1 MRLRSIV
8 LSALGSLLSL
18 TLLTAPAGAADEPV
32 EPDPMAGAP
41 TVGTCADMTW
51 ADVMGETAT
60 EDVDCARRHT
70 TEVVGVGQLP
80 DDLSWDQRRK
90 VGKAVVAACAP
101 AWETITTDDHLLYR
115 RSAYEKFWFMPSQEQ
130 RDAGARWFRC
140 DLARVKGE
148 KLMVITGAGMP
159 TVTKKLHSNVR
170 RCMTKDFYGTVCKTK
185 VRHLGWRNKEAFWL
199 SVPAKD
205 ARAEKKVR
213 RAALE
218 CCPDRVRTPK
228 FAWSW
233 FTDET
238 RRWVVLCYEKV

>member
-8 LSALGSLLSL
+8 LPALGSLLSL

-41 TVGTCADMTW
+41 AVGTCADMTW

-101 AWETITTDDHLLYR
+101 GWETITTDDHLLYR

-148 KLMVITGAGMP
+148 RLMVITGAGMP

-218 CCPDRVRTPK
+218 RCPDRVRTPK

-233 FTDET
+233 FTDEN

>member
-1 MRLRSIV
+1 MRLRAIV
-8 LSALGSLLSL
+8 LPALGLVLSLSLL
-18 TLLTAPAGAADEPV
+18 APPVGAADEPV

-41 TVGTCADMTW
+41 MVGSCTDMTW
-51 ADVMGETAT
+51 SDVMGETAT
-60 EDVDCARRHT
+60 EDVDCDHRHT

-80 DDLSWDQRRK
+80 DDLSWDQRRQ
-90 VGKAVVAACAP
+90 VGKAVVAGCAS
-101 AWETITTDDHLLYR
+101 AWETVTTDDHLLYR

-140 DLARVKGE
+140 DLARVKGD
-148 KLMVITGAGMP
+148 KLMVTTSPGMP
-159 TVTKKLHSNVR
+159 TVTKKLHNNVR
-170 RCMTKDFYGTVCKTK
+170 RCMTKDFYATVCKTK

-213 RAALE
+213 RVALE
-218 CCPDRVRTPK
+218 RCPARVRTSH

-233 FTDET
+233 FTDEN

>member
-1 MRLRSIV
+1 MRLRAIV
-8 LSALGSLLSL
+8 LPVLGSALSL
-18 TLLTAPAGAADEPV
+18 TLLTAPVGAAD

-41 TVGTCADMTW
+41 AVGTCADMTW
-51 ADVMGETAT
+51 SDVMGETAT
-60 EDVDCARRHT
+60 ADVDCDRRHT

-80 DDLSWDQRRK
+80 DDLTWDQSRQ
-90 VGKAVVAACAP
+90 VGKAVVAGCAA

-115 RSAYEKFWFMPSQEQ
+115 RSAYEKLWFKPSQEQ

-140 DLARVKGE
+140 DLARVKGDE
-148 KLMVITGAGMP
+148 LMVTTSAGMP
-159 TVTKKLHSNVR
+159 AVTKKLHTNVR
-170 RCMTKDFYGTVCKTK
+170 RCMTKDFYGTVCTTK

-213 RAALE
+213 RVALE
-218 CCPDRVRTPK
+218 RCPDRVRTPQ

-233 FTDET
+233 FTDEN

>member
-8 LSALGSLLSL
+8 LSARGSLLSL

-218 CCPDRVRTPK
+218 RCPDRVRTPK